1 MKEDNKSYL
10 RKNDYFQ
17 NNMALE
23 NLLNFGR
30 NSLKDD
36 EFYNKQIKEIEER
49 HQEGKGSTFMTK
61 DYEIEIIK
69 ISRRMASM
77 PSKDLYDYIQNEMAK
92 IEELTN
98 EKNEPD
104 YEYEE
109 DSC

>member
-1 MKEDNKSYL
+1 MKEDNKLYL

-23 NLLNFGR
+23 ILLEFGR
-30 NSLKDD
+30 NSLKD
-36 EFYNKQIKEIEER
+36 ENFYKKQIKEIEER
-49 HQEGKGSTFMTK
+49 HQAGKGSTFMTK

-69 ISRRMASM
+69 ISRRMALM

-92 IEELTN
+92 TEELTN
-98 EKNEPD
+98 ENNEPD

-109 DSC
+109 D

>member
-23 NLLNFGR
+23 NLLEFGR
-30 NSLKDD
+30 TNLKDD
-36 EFYNKQIKEIEER
+36 DFYNKQIREIEER
-49 HQEGKGSTFMTK
+49 HQEGKGTPFMTK

-77 PSKDLYDYIQNEMAK
+77 PSKDLYNYIQNEMAK
-92 IEELTN
+92 TEELTN
-98 EKNEPD
+98 DKDEPNYD
-104 YEYEE
+104 Y
-109 DSC
+109 

>member
-23 NLLNFGR
+23 NLLEFGR
-30 NSLKDD
+30 NNLKDD
-36 EFYNKQIKEIEER
+36 DFYNKQIE
-49 HQEGKGSTFMTK
+49 
-61 DYEIEIIK
+61 
-69 ISRRMASM
+69 
-77 PSKDLYDYIQNEMAK
+77 K

-98 EKNEPD
+98 EKNEAD

-109 DSC
+109 D

>member
-1 MKEDNKSYL
+1 MKEDNKLYL

-23 NLLNFGR
+23 NLLEFGR
-30 NSLKDD
+30 NNLKDE

-69 ISRRMASM
+69 ISRRMALM

-92 IEELTN
+92 IEELSN
-98 EKNEPD
+98 EKNELD

-109 DSC
+109 G